1 MGRVIVIAGPTASG
15 KTAMGVA
22 LAGLV
27 GGEVV
32 SADSMQIYRY
42 LDIGTAKPTEAEQ
55 NGVVHHMI
63 GCVSPFSDY
72 SVSRYVQ
79 DASRCVDDI
88 LARGRVPLIVG
99 GTGLYIDALLAGTDF
114 AEQVDPA
121 LRRELQTQYARL
133 GGQAM
138 LAQLAEFDP
147 EAAAKLSPNDAHRI
161 VRAFEIYRA
170 TGVPKTQHDR
180 QTRSVPPRYEADRI
194 HLSFRDR
201 ADLYRRI
208 DLRVDAMMTRGLADE
223 VRRLLD
229 MGVPRDGTA
238 MQAIGYK
245 ELAAA
250 LETGGDLTAAA
261 EQIKRSSRQY
271 AKRQLSWFR
280 RSRDAL
286 EILWEKTPDFAR
298 GIQIATDY
306 LHTRGYNVSVK

>member
-121 LRRELQTQYARL
+121 LRRELQMQYARL

-138 LAQLAEFDP
+138 RRSWRTSTR
-147 EAAAKLSPNDAHRI
+147 AAAKLSPNDAHRI

-208 DLRVDAMMTRGLADE
+208 DLRVDEMMARGLADE

-229 MGVPRDGTA
+229 MGVATDGTA
-238 MQAIGYK
+238 MQAIGTRRAGRRSGDRPAIC
-245 ELAAA
+245 AAVRV
-250 LETGGDLTAAA
+250 
-261 EQIKRSSRQY
+261 RSS
-271 AKRQLSWFR
+271 AAPGSM
-280 RSRDAL
+280 RSGSL
-286 EILWEKTPDFAR
+286 LVTPEPGPIEKLWEKTPDFAR
-298 GIQIATDY
+298 GYNATDY
-306 LHTRGYNVSVK
+306 LHIGVQCFVK